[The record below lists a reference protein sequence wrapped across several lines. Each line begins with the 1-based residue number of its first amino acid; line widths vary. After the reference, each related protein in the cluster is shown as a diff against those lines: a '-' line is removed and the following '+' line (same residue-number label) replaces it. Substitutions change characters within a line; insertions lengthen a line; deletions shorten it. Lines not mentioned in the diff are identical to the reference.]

1 MTWPVLL
8 LVLFGAL
15 LHASWNAL
23 VKSSSDKTLDTALIH
38 VLCSLLALPVC
49 LYVGPPPAESWPYIL
64 GSLVVHVG
72 YYFALAGAY
81 RHGELGL
88 TYPLMRGTAPML
100 VALTSFAFIGE
111 DLTPLAWLGVACIS
125 GGVGHYARVVD
136 SPQSHRVCF
145 DQCCADCHLHRHRCQ
160 RCAHFR
166 SRSTIHL
173 HVVCI
178 GWLALCHFGFH
189 ATQRASLALCS
200 KALACCRRWCMR
212 LHWVLRH
219 CTLGHDRRACGHG
232 GCATRNI
239 GFFCSADWRLVFER
253 SLDSTKNCRDCGH
266 SFWCCRTSFGLVVED
281 MCTRRSHSWQHKAFQ
296 LRPKLSS

>member
-125 GGVGHYARVVD
+125 GGVLLLGITREWWTHRKAIVFALINAVLIAIYTVIDAKGARI
-136 SPQSHRVCF
+136 SG
-145 DQCCADCHLHRHRCQ
+145 
-160 RCAHFR
+160 
-166 SRSTIHL
+166 
-173 HVVCI
+173 HVVQYICMLFVLD
-178 GWLALCHFGFH
+178 GWPFA
-189 ATQRASLALCS
+189 
-200 KALACCRRWCMR
+200 
-212 LHWVLRH
+212 
-219 CTLGHDRRACGHG
+219 
-232 GCATRNI
+232 I
-239 GFFCSADWRLVFER
+239 LVFMQRKGQVWPYVRKRWPVASGGAFASIGSYAIALWAMTVAPVAMVAALRE
-253 SLDSTKNCRDCGH
+253 
-266 SFWCCRTSFGLVVED
+266 TSVFFAALIGAWFLKEVW
-281 MCTRRSHSWQHKAFQ
+281 TRQRIAGTVAILSGVAA
-296 LRPKLSS
+296 LRLG